1 MVDLLGERERG
12 KAKEIQ
18 HKSDRSRRER
28 EGTARARLVQSKS
41 CRFGFVQ
48 QVGRSLVAPS
58 RTRQR
63 SCSNPFLASKACQSF
78 RCSFQSTA
86 SASRWSSHEKERLRN
101 PWVGRGRRLNLGVPP

>member
-28 EGTARARLVQSKS
+28 EGTARARLVQSTS

-48 QVGRSLVAPS
+48 QPAVNPAVASSSSIRGGSFPVRKRNNGVNTPERFGTALRKPRFS
-58 RTRQR
+58 RD
-63 SCSNPFLASKACQSF
+63 F
-78 RCSFQSTA
+78 REDLHC
-86 SASRWSSHEKERLRN
+86 
-101 PWVGRGRRLNLGVPP
+101 